1 MTDANTMTETI
12 ADPASAEAEVPVA
25 PQPWDD
31 VLPESFQMLRLAPQP
46 TDRATGGRPLRFV
59 QFGLGA
65 RQRQGAGLLR

>member
-46 TDRATGGRPLRFV
+46 TDRATGGRPLRFLTV
-59 QFGLGA
+59 GRA
-65 RQRQGAGLLR
+65 RRHR